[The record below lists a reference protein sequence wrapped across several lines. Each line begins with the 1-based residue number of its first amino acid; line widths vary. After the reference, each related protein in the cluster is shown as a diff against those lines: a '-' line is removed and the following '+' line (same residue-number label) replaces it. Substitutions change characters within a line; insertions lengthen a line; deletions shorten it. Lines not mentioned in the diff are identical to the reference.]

1 MRVRITTQKRFFHI
15 IFFDEWLTMKRNVY
29 LSLMCLA
36 FAAVTWGIIGCSH
49 TPEIYTLPP
58 DEVDKVRS
66 NIGKVGV
73 VVAPHRAE
81 RKFRLPAKGV
91 VGGAGRG
98 LVVGAALPVAAGAAS
113 PIPFGT
119 IIGLLFVPIT
129 APAGMVYGAIKA
141 VPSEEV
147 EQAEMAIDQAADRLE
162 AFDARGLLRDEIV
175 RLGSERTGLKFIA
188 VPGIGPQKPK
198 EVVAY
203 DQIDIPGIDTVLEL
217 SLEEGGL
224 WGLYTIN
231 PSSSAFL
238 EIRVLLIRKNDN
250 EVLLEDTFYCNS
262 EERKY
267 SEWGANEGQ
276 DFYDDMI
283 SCMPLLA
290 EKVVDDFF
298 LIYPLM
304 KK

>member
-1 MRVRITTQKRFFHI
+1 MT
-15 IFFDEWLTMKRNVY
+15 
-29 LSLMCLA
+29 
-36 FAAVTWGIIGCSH
+36 GCSH
-49 TPEIYTLPP
+49 TPEIYTMPP
-58 DEVDKVRS
+58 DTVEKVRS
-66 NIGKVGV
+66 NIGNVGV
-73 VVAPHRAE
+73 VVAPYRAE
-81 RKFRLPAKGV
+81 RKFRMPAKGL

-98 LVVGAALPVAAGAAS
+98 LVVGAALPVVAGAAS

-129 APAGMVYGAIKA
+129 APVGMVYGAVKA
-141 VPSEEV
+141 VPAEEV
-147 EQAEMAIDQAADRLE
+147 ERAEVAIDHAADRLE
-162 AFDARGLLRDEIV
+162 SFDTRGLFQDEIV
-175 RLGSERTGLKFIA
+175 RMGSERTGLKFIA
-188 VPGIGPQKPK
+188 VQDIGPQKPR

-203 DQIDIPGIDTVLEL
+203 DQLHIPGIDTVLEL

-224 WGLYTIN
+224 WGLYTID

-238 EIRVLLIRKNDN
+238 EIRVRLIRKKVN
-250 EVLLEDTFYCNS
+250 EVLLEDKVYCDS

-267 SEWGANEGQ
+267 TEWAENQGQ

-283 SCMPLLA
+283 SCIPLLA

-298 LIYPLM
+298 LVYPLP